1 MEMDDATRELFRESS
16 WRIWSAY
23 CRLHPLM
30 LDAIK
35 RDHLASV
42 QYLLE
47 MGYSDARFVI
57 EKAFTAEEDEMV
69 VAYVHGRQD
78 IGRQLHK
85 RGFALD
91 VAAEWHDNPAEFDQ
105 WLGPLPDGFSVGCV
119 SYQHLNHVDPDLHR
133 WHHGTAHVI
142 VSWPP
147 RRSVPLQITLASEFQ
162 QNCVEE
168 YIAAIGQARRV
179 EARHWLKKNLG
190 FWRAWVRA
198 RTILLYWQECTQRRV
213 AAPGGKGRQEDLEA
227 FVSEFQ
233 SAI

>member
-1 MEMDDATRELFRESS
+1 MDDDTREAFRKSS

-35 RDHLASV
+35 RNHLASV

-57 EKAFTAEEDEMV
+57 EKAFTADEDEMV
-69 VAYVHGRQD
+69 VAYVHERQD
-78 IGRQLHK
+78 IAREMHK

-91 VAAEWHDNPAEFDQ
+91 RTAVWLSDPAEFDQ
-105 WLGPLPDGFSVGCV
+105 WLGLLPDGYSVGCV
-119 SYQHLNHVDPDLHR
+119 SYQHLNHVDPDLLR
-133 WHHGTAHVI
+133 WHQSTAHVI

-162 QNCVEE
+162 QNCIDE
-168 YIAAIGQARRV
+168 YIAAIGHARRV
-179 EARHWLKKNLG
+179 EARHWLKKNLA
-190 FWRAWVRA
+190 FWRAWVRT
-198 RTILLYWQECTQRRV
+198 RGILLYWQERTQRRV
-213 AAPGGKGRQEDLEA
+213 AAPGGTGRQQDLEA

-233 SAI
+233 SAS

>member
-1 MEMDDATRELFRESS
+1 MDEATQEEFRKSS

-35 RDHLASV
+35 YNHLASV
-42 QYLLE
+42 RYLLE
-47 MGYSDARFVI
+47 LGYSDARVVI
-57 EKAFTAEEDEMV
+57 EKAFTADEDEMV
-69 VAYVHGRQD
+69 VAYVNGRQD
-78 IGRQLHK
+78 IGKELHK

-91 VAAEWHDNPAEFDQ
+91 RTAVWLSDPAAFDE
-105 WLGPLPDGFSVGCV
+105 WLGPLPDGFSVECV
-119 SYQHLNHVDPDLHR
+119 SYQHLNHVDPDLLR
-133 WHHGTAHVI
+133 WHQSTAHVS

-168 YIAAIGQARRV
+168 YIAAIGHARRV

-198 RTILLYWQECTQRRV
+198 RGILLYWQERTQRRV
-213 AAPGGKGRQEDLEA
+213 AGPGGTGRQQDLEA

-233 SAI
+233 SA